1 MNVFKKAISYILI
14 LAVLVSVFPGVAF
27 ADEDE
32 YKISNEYLSFTFNQ
46 KTGGFAIETA
56 EGNPQKV
63 LDDNIPLLYAEDK
76 ERSNGTS
83 FITVRIGDKDYIFG
97 QNYSFFGIESS
108 FGTVKVGAQ
117 NRLIEIPWTIKG
129 VTVTLT
135 AALDHNNDSNT
146 TGNVGLSFKVENNSG
161 KNEDVS
167 VRLLLDTALGNRI
180 DAPYFVIDKDI
191 QPTFTETEF
200 SQDAI
205 PQQIRSVDSL
215 TNPTRL
221 SYILMQAQGWN
232 GGTRPSKVIL
242 GHWANLANVRYDYTP
257 DPYCDFTNYSN
268 DYREPDSAAAIYWEN
283 NTLQNGESFTGEMLY
298 GVGNFSNTTGESM
311 GIDITAERVELS
323 ADKKSYKND
332 GKMLPLTLTIPLT
345 MQQSLAM

>member
-1 MNVFKKAISYILI
+1 M
-14 LAVLVSVFPGVAF
+14 
-27 ADEDE
+27 
-32 YKISNEYLSFTFNQ
+32 
-46 KTGGFAIETA
+46 
-56 EGNPQKV
+56 

-108 FGTVKVGAQ
+108 LGTVKVGEQ

-161 KNEDVS
+161 KKEDVS

-298 GVGNFSNTTGESM
+298 GVGNFSNTTGEAM

-332 GKMLPLTLTIPLT
+332 GKINVTVNIDNTVDNAAELSNVVVNLTVDDKQFELVDGEEQIKYVGLGKEIKTLKYTLKALPQDDLTAGTVYV
-345 MQQSLAM
+345 SLSGVKTL